1 MFFFSQEYARNV
13 NAKASFTSFPTMLRF
28 SRIIREILYSKII
41 MKNLQVGHKNKIAV
55 YDRKLFMQKLK
66 DAATKKTQIFYKK

>member
-1 MFFFSQEYARNV
+1 
-13 NAKASFTSFPTMLRF
+13 
-28 SRIIREILYSKII
+28 